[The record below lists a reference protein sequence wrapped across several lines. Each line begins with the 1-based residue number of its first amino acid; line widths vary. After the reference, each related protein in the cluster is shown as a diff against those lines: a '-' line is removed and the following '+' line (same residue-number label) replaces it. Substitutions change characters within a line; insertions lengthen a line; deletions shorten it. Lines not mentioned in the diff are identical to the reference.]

1 MKIKD
6 SVVLVTGANRG
17 LGLAFSQVL
26 LEMGAKKVYA
36 AARNPEAIK
45 LEGVI
50 PVKLD
55 ITNQEDVEK
64 ISNSLFDINMLINNA
79 GVHKKTNLL
88 DGDSIEVIKD
98 VLNTNLFGTL
108 TMSKFIAPII
118 IKNGGGAIVNILSAG
133 CWLNGHGNL
142 AYSMSKAAA
151 LSLTNDMRPSLNC
164 KGIQVSAIHAGFI
177 DTDMMVSFPGKKLS
191 PYSVAYDSLLAINQ
205 GSQEV
210 LIDEMSKNSKLHSID
225 AVPNFQDSRSCE

>member
-36 AARNPEAIK
+36 AARNPAAIK
-45 LEGVI
+45 SKDVI

-55 ITNQEDVEK
+55 ITNQEEIEN
-64 ISNSLFDINMLINNA
+64 ISNSLSDINMLINNA

-88 DGDSIEVIKD
+88 DGDSIEVVKD
-98 VLNTNLFGTL
+98 VLNTNLLGTL

-151 LSLTNDMRPSLNC
+151 LSLTNDMRLSLNC